1 MSGFDEFSPHHLEQ
15 LTQRY
20 ASLWRERDLETRVE
34 NQFRQDQALQE
45 SLQRLQT
52 YRLKGISH
60 YRYKG
65 AYPEVRQL
73 VTQVLAAE
81 PQHPQALHYQT
92 ELAALEPLLQQAQLL
107 IRKLARVKLSSS
119 EFSVIASE
127 VAEAVKKVETSESYQ
142 ALIEDV
148 TDLVEGRMSVADFI
162 DTWQLTNTP
171 SAQTARWSNFDKE
184 RLRDNIVQGRLV
196 LFLGSG
202 VVPSVEALTVRELA
216 QQLAQEACY
225 PHFDGTLSAIAEY
238 YVQRGDLGR
247 QVLLEKVG
255 AALPK
260 VTYVPLYQALAI
272 IPQRLMLISAAYDDL
287 LEQAFRAAHKPF
299 VLLTS
304 IMQSDEYSMGHVWVQ
319 FSDRSETKVYTKDD
333 ISKLPELERYS
344 MIYKLRGTCSMQGRQ
359 DALALTESEY
369 FNFAHHA
376 QEIIPNYVVRK
387 INELGCLFMGYQ
399 PSHWEERL
407 IVNALL
413 QRVLRNSA
421 LQVLHTHPP
430 QPLEE
435 VFWRKRGVEH
445 CPLKL
450 ADLVSLLAEAR
461 V

>member
-34 NQFRQDQALQE
+34 NQFRQDQALQD
-45 SLQRLQT
+45 SLQRLQA
-52 YRLKGISH
+52 YRLKGIN
-60 YRYKG
+60 YYLYKG

-73 VTQVLAAE
+73 VAQVLAAE
-81 PQHPQALHYQT
+81 PQHIQALHYQT
-92 ELAALEPLLQQAQLL
+92 ELAAIEPLLQQAQLL
-107 IRKLARVKLSSS
+107 IRKLARVKLSSPD
-119 EFSVIASE
+119 FSLIASA
-127 VAEAVKKVETSESYQ
+127 VAEAVKKVEVSESYQ

-148 TDLVEGRMSVADFI
+148 TDLVEGRMSVNDFTH
-162 DTWQLTNTP
+162 TWQLLNTP
-171 SAQTARWSNFDKE
+171 AAQTARWSNFDKE
-184 RLRDNIVQGRLV
+184 RLRDNITQGRLV
-196 LFLGSG
+196 VFLGSG
-202 VVPSVEALTVRELA
+202 ITQATCLSARELA
-216 QQLAQEACY
+216 NQLAQEAHY
-225 PHFDGTLSAIAEY
+225 PNFDGTLSAIAEY

-247 QVLLEKVG
+247 HVLLEKVG

-260 VTYVPLYQALAI
+260 VPSVPLYQALAA
-272 IPQRLMLISAAYDDL
+272 IPQRLMLISAAYDEL
-287 LEQAFRAAHKPF
+287 LEQALRAAHKPF

-304 IMQSDEYSMGHVWVQ
+304 IMQSDEYSVGHVWVQ
-319 FSDRSETKVYTKDD
+319 FSDRPDTKVYTKDD
-333 ISKLPELERYS
+333 ISKLTELERYS
-344 MIYKLRGTCSMQGRQ
+344 IIYKLRGTCSMQGRQ
-359 DALALTESEY
+359 DTLALTESEY
-369 FNFAHHA
+369 FNFAHYA

-435 VFWRKRGVEH
+435 VFWRKRAVET
-445 CPLKL
+445 CPLSL
-450 ADLVSLLAEAR
+450 PELVSLLAEGR